1 MRVFA
6 VDFLIFSTVIIIC
19 LNYSDSKRIYV
30 SPISYLFFIVMLQ
43 VELKRK

>member
-30 SPISYLFFIVMLQ
+30 SSISFFIVMLQ